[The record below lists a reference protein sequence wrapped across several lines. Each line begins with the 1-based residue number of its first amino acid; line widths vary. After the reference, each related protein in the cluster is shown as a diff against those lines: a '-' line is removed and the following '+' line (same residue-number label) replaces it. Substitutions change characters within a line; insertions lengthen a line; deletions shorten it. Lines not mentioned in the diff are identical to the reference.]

1 MTKDPRASDIQH
13 FEWAFGLNRFVFGL
27 MGVWPKKRPNDDSN
41 SNSSFMST
49 NVLVIPGMI
58 VLLVGGLI
66 APQMYALSRI
76 YDDFTLVI
84 DNLTTVNPCVCAVM
98 MLYFL
103 WSNRD
108 SVARITKIIELD
120 WLRDVQRSPGERLTM
135 LRYAGYGRTFTLS
148 GCFITI
154 FAVLCFVVTPFLGL
168 SFRLINNRTDQVG
181 RRRIHLPL
189 QSVYPGDY
197 LRSPYYELC
206 YAAQMLGGC
215 IVGMTIAA
223 TDNFFAALTFHAS
236 ARCRVLAERMAG
248 LALIGIARE
257 EEFFRALGASIR
269 EHVRIIRLV
278 RTIERIFNQLLLTK
292 LICMPLVVCFVG
304 LELIGSFGSESI
316 RLTTLFAQVGALV
329 TMVFHALIDCVACE
343 VLMKYEHQPSRLRFR
358 VVRFTRA
365 LCEML
370 HSDSHTAQVSAETY
384 GW

>member
-1 MTKDPRASDIQH
+1 MSKDPLASDIQH

-27 MGVWPKKRPNDDSN
+27 LGMWPKKRPND
-41 SNSSFMST
+41 NSSSSSFISA

-58 VLLVGGLI
+58 VLLVGGMFM
-66 APQMYALSRI
+66 PQMYALSRI

-84 DNLTTVNPCVCAVM
+84 DNLITVNPSVSSIM

-108 SVARITKIIELD
+108 SVATITKIIELD
-120 WLRDVQRSPGERLTM
+120 WLLDVQRSPDERLTM

-148 GCFITI
+148 GCFVTI
-154 FAVLCFVVTPFLGL
+154 FAVISFVFTPFFGL
-168 SFRLINNRTDQVG
+168 NFRQINNRTDCIGQ
-181 RRRIHLPL
+181 RRIHLPL
-189 QSVYPGDY
+189 QTVYPGDY
-197 LRSPYYELC
+197 HRSPYYELC
-206 YAAQMLGGC
+206 YAAQMLGGFV
-215 IVGMTIAA
+215 VGITIAA

-248 LALIGIARE
+248 LAVIGIARE

-269 EHVRIIRLV
+269 EHVRIVRFV
-278 RTIERIFNQLLLTK
+278 RTIERIFNRLLLTK

-304 LELIGSFGSESI
+304 LELMSSFNGESI
-316 RLTTLFAQVGALV
+316 RLTTLFSQVGALL
-329 TMVFHALIDCVACE
+329 TMVFHAFVDCVACE
-343 VLMKYEHQPSRLRFR
+343 VLMKYGHQSSRLQFR

-365 LCEML
+365 LREML
-370 HSDSHTAQVSAETY
+370 HSDPHTAQVSAETY